1 MLKSFSYLL
10 VRCFRLASP
19 YGRRKLAVVLAVI
32 FANGLF
38 QVIGVT
44 SVFPFFALAADPARL
59 TRSRFGS
66 VLLRHLPPMKET
78 TLLIWAGIASIILLF
93 GSNAVSLAGEVI
105 RTRYGHGLG
114 HFLRTRLM
122 EAMSGRPYSYFLQRN
137 SGILLQK
144 AVGDVMQLI
153 NGVFLPLMESLS
165 RMVTLAL
172 LLLTVFFVQPYIALG
187 AGVLLGGFYGTVFM
201 LLRRRSQRLGQ
212 GINLANRGTIIAAQ
226 QFLGGIKPILVH
238 EKAPYFI
245 RKFAE
250 HSVAQARL
258 YPWVPIFGNGPRYL
272 VEPVAF
278 GGLVA
283 AVVLLAASGRT
294 LGDVLPNLTVI
305 ALACYRMLPS
315 VQLLYGQLSL
325 VTAMRYTVDEV
336 EAEISE
342 MTGMQRLPKKSP
354 ALTRPSDTLSHRM
367 GEGRGEGRLAFE
379 KSIRLE
385 NITFSYPG
393 TQHPVLDSFCLEIP
407 KNKSIGIVGTTGC
420 GKTTLVDIILG
431 LHQPQQ
437 GAIYV
442 DDQVLTPTDVT
453 TWRAI
458 IGYVPQDIYLLDAS
472 VVENIAFGVPTDE
485 INKAALREAAKA
497 AQILNFIESELPARW
512 DTVVGERGVRLSG
525 GQRQRVGLARALYHR
540 PQVLILDE
548 ATSAL
553 DNQTEHAVMETIYLL
568 QGTLTMITIAH
579 RLSTLER
586 CDRIALLEKGKII
599 SPAPAETLTA

>member
-1 MLKSFSYLL
+1 
-10 VRCFRLASP
+10 
-19 YGRRKLAVVLAVI
+19 
-32 FANGLF
+32 
-38 QVIGVT
+38 
-44 SVFPFFALAADPARL
+44 
-59 TRSRFGS
+59 
-66 VLLRHLPPMKET
+66 
-78 TLLIWAGIASIILLF
+78 
-93 GSNAVSLAGEVI
+93 
-105 RTRYGHGLG
+105 
-114 HFLRTRLM
+114 
-122 EAMSGRPYSYFLQRN
+122 
-137 SGILLQK
+137 
-144 AVGDVMQLI
+144 
-153 NGVFLPLMESLS
+153 
-165 RMVTLAL
+165 
-172 LLLTVFFVQPYIALG
+172 
-187 AGVLLGGFYGTVFM
+187 
-201 LLRRRSQRLGQ
+201 
-212 GINLANRGTIIAAQ
+212 
-226 QFLGGIKPILVH
+226 
-238 EKAPYFI
+238 
-245 RKFAE
+245 
-250 HSVAQARL
+250 
-258 YPWVPIFGNGPRYL
+258 
-272 VEPVAF
+272 
-278 GGLVA
+278 
-283 AVVLLAASGRT
+283 
-294 LGDVLPNLTVI
+294 
-305 ALACYRMLPS
+305 
-315 VQLLYGQLSL
+315 
-325 VTAMRYTVDEV
+325 
-336 EAEISE
+336 